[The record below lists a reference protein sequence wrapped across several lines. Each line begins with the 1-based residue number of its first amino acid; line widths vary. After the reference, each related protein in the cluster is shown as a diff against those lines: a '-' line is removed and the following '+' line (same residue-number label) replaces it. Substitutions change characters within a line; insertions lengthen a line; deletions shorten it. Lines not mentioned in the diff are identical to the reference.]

1 MKQPASPENLVALPK
16 AAGNSYGQLTAK
28 LCVAVWRLIE
38 NLSILCSRPACRYC
52 AGRLGFWVFLE
63 NQKPGDHIMSQQ
75 FVPEDNSFVSP
86 ALPDDRPNS
95 HSALSEQEVVRIS
108 VVGSRKTVLETI
120 HTLYK
125 LGFAPVGDWSKLQR
139 GPQPGQFVSVLIR
152 RSRKA

>member
-1 MKQPASPENLVALPK
+1 MPE
-16 AAGNSYGQLTAK
+16 
-28 LCVAVWRLIE
+28 E
-38 NLSILCSRPACRYC
+38 
-52 AGRLGFWVFLE
+52 
-63 NQKPGDHIMSQQ
+63 

-86 ALPDDRPNS
+86 GLPDDRPNS
-95 HSALSEQEVVRIS
+95 DSALSEQAVVRIS